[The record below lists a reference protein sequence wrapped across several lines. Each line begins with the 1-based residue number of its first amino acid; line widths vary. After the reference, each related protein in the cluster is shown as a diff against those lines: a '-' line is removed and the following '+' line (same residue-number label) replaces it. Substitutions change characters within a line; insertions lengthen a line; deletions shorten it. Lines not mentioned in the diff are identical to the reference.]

1 MNKHLTNITDIQN
14 ESTLHSMLHYFLG
27 RPQFKH
33 LAQNMLIAGDPL
45 FSQRLFDEGITM
57 SDKWLKLYFK
67 TRLASELFLT
77 KHSDAMR
84 LDELVVSIPITWTHP
99 RYVDVLISG
108 FDVQEHETFYLNEE
122 GHVDD

>member
-1 MNKHLTNITDIQN
+1 MTKYLTDETDIQN
-14 ESTLHSMLHYFLG
+14 ESTLHSMLQYFLG

-33 LAQNMLIAGDPL
+33 IAQNMLIAGDPL
-45 FSQRLFDEGITM
+45 FRQRLFDNGITM

-77 KHSDAMR
+77 KHSDAKR
-84 LDELVVSIPITWTHP
+84 LDELVVFIPITWTHP
-99 RYVDVLISG
+99 KYLDVLILG
-108 FDVQEHETFYLNEE
+108 FDVQDHETFYLNEE